1 MGVKLEEG
9 ISEQRVEMKM
19 GFKYIAEGENNVLS
33 HEAVHKFSSH
43 TLKEMWY
50 LGAAN
55 IILQYKKI
63 FPCQSYETKKNFS

>member
-1 MGVKLEEG
+1 MKLEEG

-43 TLKEMWY
+43 TLKEM
-50 LGAAN
+50 
-55 IILQYKKI
+55 
-63 FPCQSYETKKNFS
+63 